1 MNNHARQ
8 LLCTQGRTL
17 RVSQFFS
24 SPYQRRSFR
33 ILIALFQ
40 GRTLRVGADGRPH
53 LSHAATKSA
62 SALSRFLNSY
72 RWNARAIIRQTR
84 RAAIDSL
91 FAYYATRRGRRPR
104 LLVMLDLTTL
114 EKAGRF
120 VDLGEIRTLN
130 KKRGLHLVMMY
141 LVAGPLRLPWALR
154 VWRGRGSRS
163 ACELAVA
170 LLRTLPSRLTRRFRV
185 LVLADS
191 GFGSVEFLEAVHA
204 LEFDVVVGMGR
215 SRRTTDGRALPRL
228 RTGERVR
235 LRGMSFPVTVARYRV
250 RRREGLET
258 RFVVATFVA
267 SGRTLSR
274 WGRRRWRIEGFF
286 KTAKGR
292 FGLARFAQGTK
303 LGVYRFLVLS
313 LLGFVLSQWR
323 VWSTPSGVWPAWGAV
338 ATALRRLLLPDPANP
353 TLVVR
358 AELLLE
364 LERLRPHLE
373 TAETPWGA
381 VGLLGWA

>member
-1 MNNHARQ
+1 
-8 LLCTQGRTL
+8 
-17 RVSQFFS
+17 
-24 SPYQRRSFR
+24 
-33 ILIALFQ
+33 
-40 GRTLRVGADGRPH
+40 
-53 LSHAATKSA
+53 
-62 SALSRFLNSY
+62 
-72 RWNARAIIRQTR
+72 
-84 RAAIDSL
+84 
-91 FAYYATRRGRRPR
+91 
-104 LLVMLDLTTL
+104 
-114 EKAGRF
+114 
-120 VDLGEIRTLN
+120 
-130 KKRGLHLVMMY
+130 MMY

-286 KTAKGR
+286 KTAKAASAWHASLR
-292 FGLARFAQGTK
+292 DEARSVPVSGAVAS
-303 LGVYRFLVLS
+303 GVCAVAVEGVEHSF
-313 LLGFVLSQWR
+313 
-323 VWSTPSGVWPAWGAV
+323 GVWPAWGAV
-338 ATALRRLLLPDPANP
+338 ATALRRLLLPDP
-353 TLVVR
+353 R
-358 AELLLE
+358 I
-364 LERLRPHLE
+364 RP
-373 TAETPWGA
+373 WWY
-381 VGLLGWA
+381 GLSFCWSWNA